1 MLAGT
6 HACAKDR
13 LRSLMHFGE
22 GVPLAQQ
29 MLRDG
34 VGHIHA
40 HFASQ
45 SASVARVVHLLTRI
59 PYSFTGHAHD
69 IWQDR
74 LLMPEKLAE
83 AAFVVTCS
91 DNARRSLLAE
101 SPRDAPAKVHLVY
114 HGLDVD
120 NFPYCNGD
128 EREKNLILSIG
139 RLTQTKGFPDLIAAC
154 GLLAARGFPF
164 RCVIVGEGEERTR
177 LEAMIEE
184 SGLSGKVSLAG
195 ALRQEEIRAY
205 YRRAWVFALPCV
217 DAADGNRDGI
227 PNVLMEAM
235 ASGVPVIATA
245 NSGQAELIRHGT
257 DGLLVPVHSPDRLAE
272 ALAAVCSNDALRER
286 LSAAGRD
293 KIVNSFDNRKTI
305 EPLICL
311 FREWVFREAANIR

>member
-1 MLAGT
+1 M
-6 HACAKDR
+6 
-13 LRSLMHFGE
+13 
-22 GVPLAQQ
+22 
-29 MLRDG
+29 
-34 VGHIHA
+34 
-40 HFASQ
+40 
-45 SASVARVVHLLTRI
+45 VHLLTRI

-91 DNARRSLLAE
+91 DNARRSLLADA
-101 SPRDAPAKVHLVY
+101 PRDAQPKVHLVY

-120 NFPYCNGD
+120 NFPHCNGD
-128 EREKNLILSIG
+128 GREKNLILSIG

-154 GLLAARGFPF
+154 GLLAAGGLPF
-164 RCVIVGEGEERTR
+164 RCVIVGEGEERPR
-177 LEAMIEE
+177 LEAMIDQ
-184 SGLSGKVSLAG
+184 SNLSGKVSLAG

-217 DAADGNRDGI
+217 DAPDGNRDGI

-272 ALAAVCSNDALRER
+272 AIAAVCSGGGLREA
-286 LSAAGRD
+286 LAASARKRILD
-293 KIVNSFDNRKTI
+293 DFDNRITI
-305 EPLICL
+305 EPLVAL
-311 FREWVFREAANIR
+311 LRRFVFDGRIKV